1 MKATN
6 WITAA
11 PGVRYRQ
18 HSTRK
23 HGARL
28 DRYFTLR
35 FSVGGKQVE
44 EALGWA
50 AEGWTVAKAQEKL
63 AELRKARRTGQ
74 GPTTLREEAEANR
87 RAAQQRAEE
96 DAANARRLRTVG
108 HLWDRYSK
116 EVVAIENKP
125 RTIAHKTRIWVRFVA
140 PAIGHLR
147 INDVTEEDVGAIVRR
162 PLHIDDA
169 GRITKGKAEAGS
181 IYRML
186 HHLFHKALQW
196 KLRTREAGNPLE
208 SVVEPKVPRRE
219 RLLTGGEVGAL
230 MKTLDTAE
238 SDGTEHPQVIA
249 IIRVAILTG
258 ARISELLGLRWRDIR
273 HDEMELHLIDTKTGF
288 SKRPISAETLAV
300 LDSVERMPGVEF
312 VFRGIRPSTAPL
324 PYSTVERIFRHIAG
338 RAGVERCTLHTIRH
352 WFTTMTANSVSNP
365 RIGMAL
371 TGHKSHQAYL
381 GYVHSDKEQARALAD
396 QLAALATGLA
406 KAEPNVVA
414 LAPPHSAK

>member
-1 MKATN
+1 VKATN

-11 PGVRYRQ
+11 PGVRYRK

-196 KLRTREAGNPLE
+196 KLRTREAGN
-208 SVVEPKVPRRE
+208 R
-219 RLLTGGEVGAL
+219 
-230 MKTLDTAE
+230 
-238 SDGTEHPQVIA
+238 
-249 IIRVAILTG
+249 
-258 ARISELLGLRWRDIR
+258 
-273 HDEMELHLIDTKTGF
+273 
-288 SKRPISAETLAV
+288 
-300 LDSVERMPGVEF
+300 
-312 VFRGIRPSTAPL
+312 
-324 PYSTVERIFRHIAG
+324 
-338 RAGVERCTLHTIRH
+338 
-352 WFTTMTANSVSNP
+352 
-365 RIGMAL
+365 
-371 TGHKSHQAYL
+371 
-381 GYVHSDKEQARALAD
+381 
-396 QLAALATGLA
+396 
-406 KAEPNVVA
+406 
-414 LAPPHSAK
+414 